1 MIPIGETVLEMVDVL
16 LNYNQ
21 LSKENNM
28 REVVI
33 VSACRTAIGKFG
45 GTLSAL
51 SDIDFGPIP
60 IREAIKRA
68 GLTGDQID
76 EVIYASGYRTGD
88 LPINSA
94 RVVAV
99 KAGVPIEKPQFTISK
114 ACAGSIKAVTLAAQ
128 VIKSGDAEIIVAG
141 GMESMSN
148 ATYMLKKARWGYRL
162 GHGQLQDQLIL
173 FDPLSGDT
181 MGETAENVA
190 EKFQISRED
199 QDAFGLRSQQLAEK
213 AIKEGKFKE
222 QIVPVEIPQ
231 KKGDTQIFDTD
242 EHPRFGTTLESLAKL
257 KPAFRK
263 GGTVT
268 AGNSSGMNDGASA
281 LVVMSREKA
290 DVLGLEPLATIVSY
304 ASAGVEPSLMG
315 IGPIPATRMALEKAG
330 LTIDQI
336 DLIELN
342 EAFASQSLACIREL
356 GMDMEKVN
364 IHGGAI
370 ALGHPV
376 SGSGGVIVTKL
387 LYAMKERNARYGLA
401 TLCIGGGQGLALIVE
416 RK

>member
-1 MIPIGETVLEMVDVL
+1 M
-16 LNYNQ
+16 
-21 LSKENNM
+21 K
-28 REVVI
+28 EVVI

-45 GTLSAL
+45 GTLAAL

-99 KAGVPIEKPQFTISK
+99 KAGIPIEKPQFTISK
-114 ACAGSIKAVTLAAQ
+114 ACAGSIKAITLAAQ
-128 VIKSGDAEIIVAG
+128 VIKSGDADIIVAG

-148 ATYMLKKARWGYRL
+148 ATFMLKKARWGYRL

-190 EKFQISRED
+190 EKYNVARED
-199 QDAFGLRSQQLAEK
+199 QDAFGFRSQQLAEK
-213 AIKEGKFKE
+213 AIKDGVFKE

-231 KKGDTQIFDTD
+231 RKGDPKIFDTD
-242 EHPRFGTTLESLAKL
+242 EHPRFGTTMEGLAKL
-257 KPAFRK
+257 KPPFRK
-263 GGTVT
+263 GGSVT
-268 AGNSSGMNDGASA
+268 AGNASGMNDGASA
-281 LVVMSREKA
+281 LVVMSKEKA
-290 DVLGLEPLATIVSY
+290 DELGIAPMASIVSY
-304 ASAGVEPSLMG
+304 ASVGVEPSLMG
-315 IGPIPATRMALEKAG
+315 IGPIEATRQALEKAG

-336 DLIELN
+336 DVIELN
-342 EAFASQSLACIREL
+342 EAFASQALACMREL
-356 GMDMEKVN
+356 NMDQDKVN

-376 SGSGGVIVTKL
+376 SASGGVLVTKL

>member
-1 MIPIGETVLEMVDVL
+1 
-16 LNYNQ
+16 
-21 LSKENNM
+21 M
-28 REVVI
+28 REVI
-33 VSACRTAIGKFG
+33 IASAARTAIGKFG
-45 GTLSAL
+45 GTLAAL

-99 KAGVPIEKPQFTISK
+99 KAGIPKDKPQFTISK
-114 ACAGSIKAVTLAAQ
+114 ACAGSIKATSLAAQ
-128 VIKSGDAEIIVAG
+128 VIKSGDADIIVAG

-148 ATYMLKKARWGYRL
+148 ATFMLKKARWGYRL

-190 EKFQISRED
+190 EEYKVSRED
-199 QDAFGLRSQQLAEK
+199 QDAFGLRSQTLAEK

-231 KKGDTQIFDTD
+231 RKGDPKIFDTD
-242 EHPRFGTTLESLAKL
+242 EHPRLGTTAESLAKL
-257 KPAFRK
+257 RPAFRK

-268 AGNSSGMNDGASA
+268 AGNASGMNDGASA
-281 LVVMSREKA
+281 LVVMAAEKA
-290 DVLGLEPLATIVSY
+290 DELGVKPMVSIKSY
-304 ASAGVEPSLMG
+304 ASVGVEPALMG
-315 IGPIPATRMALEKAG
+315 IGPIPATKMALEKAG

-336 DLIELN
+336 DLVELN
-342 EAFASQSLACIREL
+342 EAFASQALACMREL
-356 GMDMEKVN
+356 NMDMEKVN
-364 IHGGAI
+364 VNGGAI

-376 SGSGGVIVTKL
+376 SASGGMLLTKL
-387 LYAMKERNARYGLA
+387 IYEMKARNVQYGLA
-401 TLCIGGGQGLALIVE
+401 TLCIGGGQGMAIILE
-416 RK
+416 NK

>member
-1 MIPIGETVLEMVDVL
+1 M
-16 LNYNQ
+16 
-21 LSKENNM
+21 S
-28 REVVI
+28 EVVI
-33 VSACRTAIGKFG
+33 VSACRTAIGGFG
-45 GTLSAL
+45 GTLASL

-114 ACAGSIKAVTLAAQ
+114 ACAGSIKAITLAAQ

-190 EKFQISRED
+190 EKYNVSRED
-199 QDAFGLRSQQLAEK
+199 QDALGLRSQQLAEK

-231 KKGDTQIFDTD
+231 KKGDPKIFDTD
-242 EHPRFGTTLESLAKL
+242 EHPRFGTTLESLSKL

-263 GGTVT
+263 GGSVT
-268 AGNSSGMNDGASA
+268 AGNSSGMNDGAAA
-281 LVVMSREKA
+281 LVIMSKEKA
-290 DVLGLEPLATIVSY
+290 NALGIEPMATIVSY

-315 IGPIPATRMALEKAG
+315 IGPIPATKLALAKAG

-342 EAFASQSLACIREL
+342 EAFASQALACIREL
-356 GMDMEKVN
+356 GMNIDKVN
-364 IHGGAI
+364 VNGGAI

-387 LYAMKERNARYGLA
+387 LYAMKERKARYGLA

>member
-1 MIPIGETVLEMVDVL
+1 
-16 LNYNQ
+16 
-21 LSKENNM
+21 M

-33 VSACRTAIGKFG
+33 VAACRTAIGKFG
-45 GTLSAL
+45 GSLAPL

-60 IREAIKRA
+60 IKEVVKRA
-68 GLTGDQID
+68 GISPDQVD

-99 KAGVPIEKPQFTISK
+99 KAGIPQEKPQFTISK
-114 ACAGSIKAVTLAAQ
+114 ACAGSIKAITLAAQ
-128 VIKSGDAEIIVAG
+128 VIKSGDADTIIAG

-148 ATYMLKKARWGYRL
+148 ATFMLKKARWGYRL

-173 FDPLSGDT
+173 FDPLSGNT

-190 EKFQISRED
+190 EKYNVSRED
-199 QDAFGLRSQQLAEK
+199 QDAFGLRSQQLAEA

-231 KKGDTQIFDTD
+231 RKGDPKIFDTD
-242 EHPRFGTTLESLAKL
+242 EHPRYGTTMESLQKL
-257 KPAFRK
+257 KPPFRK
-263 GGTVT
+263 GGSVT
-268 AGNSSGMNDGASA
+268 AGNASGMNDGASA
-281 LVVMSREKA
+281 LMVMSRDKA
-290 DVLGLEPLATIVSY
+290 DELGLDPLATIVSY
-304 ASAGVEPSLMG
+304 ASVGVDPAYMG
-315 IGPIPATRMALEKAG
+315 IGPIPATKLALEKAG
-330 LTIDQI
+330 LTMDDI
-336 DLIELN
+336 DLVELN
-342 EAFASQSLACIREL
+342 EAFASQALACMREL
-356 GMDMEKVN
+356 KMDQDKVN
-364 IHGGAI
+364 VNGGAI

-376 SGSGGVIVTKL
+376 SASGGAIVTKL
-387 LYAMKERNARYGLA
+387 LYELKARDLRYGLA

>member
-1 MIPIGETVLEMVDVL
+1 
-16 LNYNQ
+16 
-21 LSKENNM
+21 
-28 REVVI
+28 
-33 VSACRTAIGKFG
+33 
-45 GTLSAL
+45 
-51 SDIDFGPIP
+51 
-60 IREAIKRA
+60 
-68 GLTGDQID
+68 
-76 EVIYASGYRTGD
+76 
-88 LPINSA
+88 
-94 RVVAV
+94 
-99 KAGVPIEKPQFTISK
+99 
-114 ACAGSIKAVTLAAQ
+114 
-128 VIKSGDAEIIVAG
+128 
-141 GMESMSN
+141 
-148 ATYMLKKARWGYRL
+148 
-162 GHGQLQDQLIL
+162 
-173 FDPLSGDT
+173 

-190 EKFQISRED
+190 ERYHVSRED

-231 KKGDTQIFDTD
+231 KKGEPQLFDTD
-242 EHPRFGTTLESLAKL
+242 EHPRFGTTLEALAKL

-290 DVLGLEPLATIVSY
+290 DALGLEPLATIVSY
-304 ASAGVEPSLMG
+304 ASAGVEPALMG
-315 IGPIPATRMALEKAG
+315 IGPIPATRRALEKAG

-356 GMDMEKVN
+356 GIDMEKVN

-376 SGSGGVIVTKL
+376 SASGGAILTKL

-401 TLCIGGGQGLALIVE
+401 TLCIGGGQGMAIIVE
-416 RK
+416 RKRK